1 VTLSSG
7 KTGWMHYSRIRL
19 FAVPSDI
26 VDGGEHDEV
35 NEYARRTGLDYYPL
49 ARAAAKGEQ
58 AAMRTYFK
66 FRGDGAAGETH
77 VEVLIT
83 VIHLLG
89 DDKVAKVVSQ
99 QSVEDREALRNDIE
113 LGLENTLPFEAKGY
127 LSAIFLERP
136 GRSSLV
142 KGSHKITALKH
153 PPNRGLRLS

>member
-1 VTLSSG
+1 
-7 KTGWMHYSRIRL
+7 
-19 FAVPSDI
+19 

-35 NEYARRTGLDYYPL
+35 NEYARREGLDYYPL
-49 ARAAAKGEQ
+49 ARAAAQGEQ

-89 DDKVAKVVSQ
+89 DDKLAKVVSQ
-99 QSVEDREALRNDIE
+99 QSVQDREALRSDIE

-127 LSAIFLERP
+127 LQRNFPKTARAL
-136 GRSSLV
+136 SS
-142 KGSHKITALKH
+142 
-153 PPNRGLRLS
+153 R